1 MRNLPFY
8 SRHGEIGLRAI
19 ALLVF
24 FLCDAIANRLLLK
37 APPNHWYYVA
47 ATLLALVIA
56 LSVLSFGKR
65 PVLRDIQEICLY
77 DILVQMIG
85 CGLYWF
91 GVSIS
96 YFFTLTSAIIILKV
110 VRLCWRSSAAA
121 DVPDGEW
128 PTFGLLGL
136 WRHRHGHPVAYSAM
150 QKRVVY
156 AVMLL
161 TLPIGFG
168 TQALAKAINFP
179 VIEPLCVLFVLLIAR
194 PFLTRMEA
202 EEAERLQAIQARA
215 DMAVA
220 LEDRCD
226 EIAVLHEQ
234 NQTLLVD
241 LERKT
246 MQQQHVA
253 HDLCNR
259 VMALDSLAASALAEE
274 TRAQQRQRLQ
284 EMQRVA
290 ADFLRGVERM
300 IELANMDKPPPPPVL
315 AFVDLRALVDSF
327 WYTETEYA
335 RSCNVDLQ
343 LQVMPLIV
351 QSDSQLVARIILNL
365 LDNAIQTAPPGSRV
379 RLRVAPCQTPTGTVC
394 RVQVRDSGAGLPF
407 ADGRNRHDNFIA
419 LLMRQ
424 ERQSVDSA
432 PPHTPAL
439 ARPGHGLGLKS
450 VYALC
455 HQLGLSMA
463 LFSRVGRGTV
473 FSFVLPLAAS
483 DAAEQMAALPQ
494 QDDKPGAGHPAE
506 SQG

>member
-1 MRNLPFY
+1 MYNLTFH
-8 SRHGEIGLRAI
+8 SLHGEIGLRAI
-19 ALLVF
+19 ALSV
-24 FLCDAIANRLLLK
+24 
-37 APPNHWYYVA
+37 
-47 ATLLALVIA
+47 LAL
-56 LSVLSFGKR
+56 GKN

-77 DILVQMIG
+77 DVLAQIIG
-85 CGLYWF
+85 GGLHWF
-91 GVSIS
+91 GISNS
-96 YFFTLTSAIIILKV
+96 YFLMLTNAIIILKV
-110 VRLCWRSSAAA
+110 VRLCWRSSATA
-121 DVPDGEW
+121 DAPDGEW

-136 WRHRHGHPVAYSAM
+136 WRHRHAHPVAYSAL
-150 QKRVVY
+150 QKGVVY
-156 AVMLL
+156 AAILL

-168 TQALAKAINFP
+168 TQALAKAIHFP
-179 VIEPLCVLFVLLIAR
+179 VIEPLCVAFVLLFAR

-259 VMALDSLAASALAEE
+259 VMALDSLAA
-274 TRAQQRQRLQ
+274 
-284 EMQRVA
+284 
-290 ADFLRGVERM
+290 DFLRGVERM

-335 RSCNVDLQ
+335 RSCHVALQ
-343 LQVMPLIV
+343 LQAMPLIA

-365 LDNAIQTAPPGSRV
+365 LDNAIHTAPPGTRV
-379 RLRVAPCQTPTGTVC
+379 RLRIAPCQTPAGAAC

-455 HQLGLSMA
+455 NQLGLSMA

-483 DAAEQMAALPQ
+483 AAAEQMAALPP
-494 QDDKPGAGHPAE
+494 QDGKPGAGNPAE